1 MIIVKDNRIVS
12 GKLEAGRQE
21 LNQGYFTCR
30 EGVKYALDDNGDII
44 EYKPEALVDCNGV
57 VSLLG
62 DNVLLRLIQGE
73 VVWARVNGKYS
84 QYKCRLVDD
93 EAVWSKATCIH
104 CGDSPVII
112 GCICVDCEAQMY
124 AIDHDEEIWHDEE
137 PEIGCKI
144 CYSVDKDLDAEGWC
158 EDCQN
163 IDLEF
168 AEEARLQRIMR
179 EQEY

>member
-21 LNQGYFTCR
+21 LNQGYFMA
-30 EGVKYALDDNGDII
+30 EGYTRYGLDAKGNVIPYTPEVIVDSEGNVEFLKPGLRRKLASGDWVWANVKGKYA
-44 EYKPEALVDCNGV
+44 
-57 VSLLG
+57 
-62 DNVLLRLIQGE
+62 
-73 VVWARVNGKYS
+73 
-84 QYKCRLVDD
+84 QYKYDTTKEWHLA
-93 EAVWSKATCIH
+93 ECIH

-124 AIDHDEEIWHDEE
+124 AIDRGEEIWHDEE

-163 IDLEF
+163 IDLES
-168 AEEARLQRIMR
+168 AEEARLQRIQR